1 MEVDYG
7 KIVTNALSTLVAA
20 VFVGAAA
27 IVWNAATSVDERI
40 SLANRDILNQQAALK
55 ATQETIVPKL
65 VAIEYQMGE
74 IENQLKSMNK
84 ILAESETLRGEISY
98 DPNQPFVL
106 KEFYS
111 NEDPKIRE
119 KGELDRLQKEID
131 TKQMKIFE
139 QSYRK

>member
-1 MEVDYG
+1 MEIDYG

-20 VFVGAAA
+20 VFVGAAV

-40 SLANRDILNQQAALK
+40 SLANKDILNQQAALK

-65 VAIEYQMGE
+65 VAIKYQIGE

-84 ILAESETLRGEISY
+84 ILAESETLRGKISY
-98 DPNQPFVL
+98 DPNQPFIL
-106 KEFYS
+106 KEFYK

-119 KGELDRLQKEID
+119 KEEWDRLQKEID
-131 TKQMKIFE
+131 TKQMKMFE
-139 QSYRK
+139 QSYKK